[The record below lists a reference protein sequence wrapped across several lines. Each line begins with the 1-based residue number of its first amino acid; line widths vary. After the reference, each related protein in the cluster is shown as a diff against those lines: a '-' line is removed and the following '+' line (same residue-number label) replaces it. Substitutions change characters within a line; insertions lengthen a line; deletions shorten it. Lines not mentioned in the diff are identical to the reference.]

1 VRWECISL
9 HVAETSQF
17 VKPSAYASSIVR
29 RISTITSE
37 ITAVHVIGQ
46 DTRPLRKKAFYANEE
61 NIFFVVEL
69 GAVSEFEHSDIRVEQ
84 PGTHDGGSGSI
95 QVIEAC
101 HSRPR

>member
-1 VRWECISL
+1 MGVTFLLVR
-9 HVAETSQF
+9 
-17 VKPSAYASSIVR
+17 
-29 RISTITSE
+29 STWLPHREHLELDGIA
-37 ITAVHVIGQ
+37 IN
-46 DTRPLRKKAFYANEE
+46 RPLRKKAFYANEE